1 MYKNKIFIFLLI
13 LLTAVFIMTAC
24 HIEPA
29 AEIEKP
35 ESVKPEIAE
44 EPEEPEPLPEEPEV
58 VVITG
63 KAAFDNVDVLLG
75 RLDRG
80 TNVHIVGENAVNNS
94 FYDIVFDYE
103 GVSRSGKIEK
113 WLVRPAGEETP
124 VPYETT
130 AGEAIKVYSSAYLE
144 GDALFEIAEGEI
156 FSVEDSFGGARYIKA
171 GDRTEYIALSAAIVT
186 EEEEKKESESKKI
199 GRAHV

>member
-1 MYKNKIFIFLLI
+1 MYKNKIFIILLI

-124 VPYETT
+124 VP
-130 AGEAIKVYSSAYLE
+130 
-144 GDALFEIAEGEI
+144 
-156 FSVEDSFGGARYIKA
+156 
-171 GDRTEYIALSAAIVT
+171 AA
-186 EEEEKKESESKKI
+186 EEELPEETLPEETPEETPPEDREPAEPPLNSDSASPLI
-199 GRAHV
+199 S